1 MIFSMIGKEKKM
13 RRSVIR
19 MLAAITAGVAT
30 LGMAITTGATANAV
44 APTAKASS
52 ITINGNGQDL
62 TNRTFEA
69 YRVIDITD
77 VATDENN
84 NESYTLDISSAY
96 KTAVRET
103 AQSVLKTDADATD
116 AAVVN
121 AISKM
126 GDASTIRT
134 FAETLAQ
141 KIGNATPTVDSS
153 QFVAD
158 GTNKKAS
165 NLNAGWYLVRETTK
179 ASSEDQNAGNAPL
192 SLFMMKGGQNIT
204 IDVKSDVPASHKK
217 IVNADYSDPRDAD
230 DFQTNEDITYRLTF
244 TIPSAWATQYKD
256 GFYFTMHDE
265 LSEGLDYVS
274 GQTPVI
280 KIADG
285 NTEDAIAN
293 ATDWNAQVYGYAP
306 ESKTGEASE
315 SSLTTANG
323 QSTTWTTVSWNFAS
337 ADDSANR
344 KANLKLA
351 GKTVVVYYKARM
363 NANAKLASDGGNGN
377 TFQVYYQHNPGD
389 AADGYDHTV
398 PETPYVYTYQFV
410 IVKQDGDTK
419 TKLKGAEF
427 KLYSDKNAENE
438 VKVSVSSDGKY
449 YVVDPT
455 TKNPATLTTGEDGKI
470 TINGLDSGTYYLKE
484 TKAPSGYKLDDTIR
498 TVTITP
504 SQNGGGE
511 SGREDGDGEGD
522 NRGESGFDAS
532 TGATVVPIADT
543 TGSTGIRDWT
553 AAKTGGAID
562 YTVNDD
568 TSHTMT
574 IDNYKGKLPLTG
586 GMGIVFMLAAG
597 VLLVAG
603 GMASIM
609 RRRD

>member
-1 MIFSMIGKEKKM
+1 M
-13 RRSVIR
+13 RRSVRR

-30 LGMAITTGATANAV
+30 LGMAITTGATANATP
-44 APTAKASS
+44 PTAGQSS
-52 ITINGNGQDL
+52 ITINGDGQDL

-103 AQSVLKTDADATD
+103 AQSVLNTDDKATD

-121 AISKM
+121 KISKM
-126 GDASTIRT
+126 EDASTIRT
-134 FAETLAQ
+134 FAETLVSKLDAA
-141 KIGNATPTVDSS
+141 NPAATPTVGSFDS
-153 QFVAD
+153 
-158 GTNKKAS
+158 AS
-165 NLNAGWYLVRETTK
+165 GSTDEKQATGLDAGWYLVRETTK
-179 ASSEDQNAGNAPL
+179 ASGTTETVGAPL

-363 NANAKLASDGGNGN
+363 NANAKLASAGGNGN
-377 TFQVYYQHNPGD
+377 TFQVYYQHNPGN
-389 AADGYDHTV
+389 AADGYDHTT
-398 PETPYVYTYQFV
+398 PETPYVYTYQFL
-410 IVKQDGDTK
+410 IVKQDGDDNTK
-419 TKLKGAEF
+419 KLQGAEF

-438 VKVSVSSDGKY
+438 VKMSCSNGVCT
-449 YVVDPT
+449 VDP
-455 TKNPATLTTGEDGKI
+455 NGSSTLTTGEDGKI

-498 TVTITP
+498 KVTITP
-504 SQNGGGE
+504 SQSSGGG
-511 SGREDGDGEGD
+511 SNRE
-522 NRGESGFDAS
+522 ESGFDAS

-574 IDNYKGKLPLTG
+574 IDNYKGKLPSTG